1 MSVERQKREKF
12 QNLFE
17 KNKIEMYNTNNWVL
31 RSHLI
36 TYVQVY
42 VV

>member
-17 KNKIEMYNTNNWVL
+17 KNKIEMYNTNNRVL